1 MRKQDEKHIIKRYK
15 GKNQAKMIQKQ
26 SSYFLKMG
34 LWMKKDGIMHLLF
47 NEVEK
52 YLKETM
58 KQQNY
63 VLWR

>member
-1 MRKQDEKHIIKRYK
+1 MRKWDEKHIIKRYK
-15 GKNQAKMIQKQ
+15 EKNQAKMIQKQ

>member
-1 MRKQDEKHIIKRYK
+1 MRKWDERHIIKRYK